1 MAHADVAFGYCLL
14 FFSLSSLGTSV
25 KVRQLSRETSDYSD
39 FTEFDLRYSTGFVEQ
54 LINCLRNSCWN
65 VNEPLSN

>member
-39 FTEFDLRYSTGFVEQ
+39 FFYGIRLAVFHWLRGATDKLPSK
-54 LINCLRNSCWN
+54 
-65 VNEPLSN
+65 PLLERK

>member
-39 FTEFDLRYSTGFVEQ
+39 FTEFDLRYS
-54 LINCLRNSCWN
+54 W
-65 VNEPLSN
+65 SN

>member
-39 FTEFDLRYSTGFVEQ
+39 FYGIRLAVLHWLRGATHKYAFETVA
-54 LINCLRNSCWN
+54 
-65 VNEPLSN
+65 VT